1 MIPHRTRATAG
12 AVRASIPGMR
22 PRCVVTGA
30 SSGIGAETAVGVARA
45 GFDVALVARN
55 QRRLDD
61 VAARCR
67 ALGADADTNVAD
79 FAELGQVRRLADEL
93 LRDLPRID
101 VLVDNA
107 GAAHATRST
116 TVDGYERTFAV
127 NHLAPYLLTRLLL
140 QRLTC
145 SAPARVVVVA
155 SDAYK
160 LADVDPDD
168 WQTEQGWKPMKAY
181 SRSKLCNLLFVH
193 ELARRV
199 DLREVAVS
207 AVHPGFVST
216 SLGRD
221 NRLAQLGLRLIR
233 PLIRSPAK
241 GARTSVDVATGALG
255 ADGGGRYFSSG
266 RQRDLEPRAL
276 HEDNARRLWDDSAR
290 MVGLDP

>member
-1 MIPHRTRATAG
+1 
-12 AVRASIPGMR
+12 MR
-22 PRCVVTGA
+22 PVCVVTGA

-45 GFDVALVARN
+45 GYDVALVARDTA
-55 QRRLDD
+55 RLDA
-61 VAARCR
+61 VAGRCGEAGAAAR
-67 ALGADADTNVAD
+67 TYYAD
-79 FAELGQVRRLADEL
+79 FAALDQVRRLADEL

-107 GAAHATRST
+107 GAAHASRSVT
-116 TVDGYERTFAV
+116 GDGYERTFAV

-140 QRLTC
+140 GRLTC

-168 WQTEQGWKPMKAY
+168 WNTEQGWKPMKAY
-181 SRSKLCNLLFVH
+181 SRSKLFNLLFVH

-199 DLREVAVS
+199 DQRQVAVS
-207 AVHPGFVST
+207 AAHPGFVST

-221 NRLAQLGLRLIR
+221 NRIAQLGLRLIR
-233 PLIRSPAK
+233 PLISSPEK
-241 GARTSVDVATGALG
+241 GARTPVQLATGALG
-255 ADGGGRYFSSG
+255 ADGGGHYFSGG
-266 RQRDLEPRAL
+266 RQRELQPRAL
-276 HEDNARRLWDDSAR
+276 HEENARRLWDDSAR

>member
-1 MIPHRTRATAG
+1 
-12 AVRASIPGMR
+12 MR
-22 PRCVVTGA
+22 PTCVVTGA

-45 GFDVALVARN
+45 GYDVALVARDAA
-55 QRRLDD
+55 RLEA

-67 ALGADADTNVAD
+67 DTGAAARTYQAD
-79 FAELGQVRRLADEL
+79 FAELPQVRRLADEL

-107 GAAHATRST
+107 GAAHASRST
-116 TVDGYERTFAV
+116 TTDGYERTFAV

-140 QRLTC
+140 DRLTC

-160 LADVDPDD
+160 LADVDADD
-168 WQTEQGWKPMKAY
+168 WNTEQGWKPMKAY

-199 DLREVAVS
+199 DPREVAVT
-207 AVHPGFVST
+207 AAHPGFVST

-221 NRLAQLGLRLIR
+221 NRIAQLGLRLIR
-233 PLIRSPAK
+233 PLVAGPEK
-241 GARTSVDVATGALG
+241 GARTSVALATTALG
-255 ADGGGRYFSSG
+255 VDGGGRYFVSC
-266 RQRDLEPRAL
+266 RPRELQPRAL
-276 HEDNARRLWDDSAR
+276 HDENARRLWEDSAR